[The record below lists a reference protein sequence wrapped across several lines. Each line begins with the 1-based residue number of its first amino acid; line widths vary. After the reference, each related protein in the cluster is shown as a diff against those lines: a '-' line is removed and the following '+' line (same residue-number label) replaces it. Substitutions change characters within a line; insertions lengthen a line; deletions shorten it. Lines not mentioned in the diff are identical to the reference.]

1 MDSSFSME
9 CGCHCIRCGDTNL
22 NSKQVSEVEEDGYY
36 GMHHTCRKCN
46 AHFDHLEGVIFEKC
60 EICGYEST

>member
-22 NSKQVSEVEEDGYY
+22 NSKQASKVEEDGYY
-36 GMHHTCRKCN
+36 DTHHTCRKCN
-46 AHFDHLEGVIFEKC
+46 AHFEHLESYF
-60 EICGYEST
+60 